1 MKDFESFQQALAER
15 GSQIDGPNGNGEPTY
30 MDSLMTS
37 MSLVLDEF
45 YRHLTVRMP
54 AQDIYM
60 ALSPMVF

>member
-45 YRHLTVRMP
+45 YRHLTVRLP
-54 AQDIYM
+54 AQAVHTVVPLMI
-60 ALSPMVF
+60 F